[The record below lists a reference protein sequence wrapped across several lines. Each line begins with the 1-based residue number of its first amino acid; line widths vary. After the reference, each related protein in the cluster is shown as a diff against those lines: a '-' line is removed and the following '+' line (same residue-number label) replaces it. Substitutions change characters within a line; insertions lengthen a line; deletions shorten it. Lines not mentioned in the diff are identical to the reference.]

1 MGMKRLATFIGFVL
15 LCLGI
20 CLVGW
25 PAPLFT
31 LNQPYLNW
39 YIINVLACPIDK
51 DPSAGAGLPLVWM
64 FLSMPVG
71 LLCFCVGVP
80 LFHWGKS

>member
-1 MGMKRLATFIGFVL
+1 MGMKRLATVAGFSL
-15 LCLGI
+15 LCLAL

-39 YIINVLACPIDK
+39 YIIHVLACPIDK
-51 DPSAGAGLPLVWM
+51 DLSAGAGLPLVWL
-64 FLSMPVG
+64 FLSMPAG
-71 LLCFCVGVP
+71 LVCFAMGVL
-80 LFHWGKS
+80 LFDWGKA